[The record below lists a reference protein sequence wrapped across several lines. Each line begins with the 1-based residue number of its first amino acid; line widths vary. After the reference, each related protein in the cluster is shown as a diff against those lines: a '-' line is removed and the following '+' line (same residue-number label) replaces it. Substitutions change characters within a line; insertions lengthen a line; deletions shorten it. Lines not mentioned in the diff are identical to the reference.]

1 MRSRSLDVIEFDD
14 PKKLTDEEL
23 LSAYRQSSGE
33 AGDPISEALLAE
45 IKKRNL
51 DI

>member
-1 MRSRSLDVIEFDD
+1 MTEFDD

-23 LSAYRQSSGE
+23 LSAFRQSS
-33 AGDPISEALLAE
+33 ADVGDPISEALLAE
-45 IKKRNL
+45 IKARNL